1 MRAYV
6 RLRDPAGIVVE
17 LGHGDLIGRL
27 ATAALFV
34 DDPRVSEAHALVS
47 VRRGELVLLSLRRM
61 LLVRG
66 KPVSEVVLRAGTS
79 VELAEGV
86 ALHVEEVVRPEE
98 VLAIEVEGLGRH
110 LLPAVASVLGGPPPH
125 LSPRFERD
133 AWLYV
138 WWNGGE
144 WRARTREGVTS
155 VVENGSS
162 LVVGP
167 MEARFL
173 TVTVEGGLTTPRG
186 SPAHETPLRIVAWYD
201 AIEIHRE
208 GRPPITLGGVGARIV
223 SELAVLAGP
232 VSWQTV
238 AHEIW
243 REEIEA
249 HELRHRWDVSLARLR
264 SRLKAAGVRG
274 DLLRSDGSGGIQ
286 LVRYAHDVVEDR
298 T

>member
-6 RLRDPAGIVVE
+6 RLRDPAGVVVE

-66 KPVSEVVLRAGTS
+66 KPVSEVVLRPGTS
-79 VELAEGV
+79 IELAEGV
-86 ALHVEEVVRPEE
+86 ALYIEEVVRPDE
-98 VLAIEVEGLGRH
+98 VLAIEIDGIGRH
-110 LLPAVASVLGGPPPH
+110 LLPAVASVLAGPPPH

-133 AWLYV
+133 APLCV

-155 VVENGSS
+155 VVESGST
-162 LVVGP
+162 LRAGAL
-167 MEARFL
+167 EARF
-173 TVTVEGGLTTPRG
+173 VMVDAEGGLTTPRG
-186 SPAHETPLRIVAWYD
+186 AVAHEPPLRIVAWYD
-201 AIEIHRE
+201 SVEVHRE
-208 GRPPITLGGVGARIV
+208 GRPPITIGGVGARIL

-232 VSWQTV
+232 ASWQTV

-243 REEIEA
+243 REEIEP

-264 SRLKAAGVRG
+264 ARLKAGGVRG

-286 LVRYAHDVVEDR
+286 LVRYAHDVIEDR